1 MKAVLVLILW
11 AITLSGC
18 GGPSSAEPPLVILD
32 TDISSDADDVG
43 AVAVLHHLAHQDKA
57 KILAMMVSSGDPWSV
72 PCLQALNAWF
82 GRQEIPIG
90 KAQDGIVGDES
101 SYTRAVAEEFA
112 PHRTTSTA
120 IALDA
125 VQLYRRVLAAQADSS
140 VTLVSIGYLTNLHHL
155 LQSKPDA
162 LSPLDGVALVRQK
175 VKRLVCMGGQYP
187 SGREWNFYQDAKAT
201 VDVISHWPVPI
212 VFVGF
217 EIGKDIM
224 TGAKLRSLPPSNPVR
239 HSYELHNK
247 LEGRPSWDQL
257 AVYYAV
263 MTENGEQSDWW
274 AKVQGSNSVSDDGS
288 NSWLNQQQSKIDHAY
303 LVQRGE
309 SATITAKIEQLMLTS
324 AQ

>member
-1 MKAVLVLILW
+1 M
-11 AITLSGC
+11 
-18 GGPSSAEPPLVILD
+18 ILD

-43 AVAVLHHLAHQDKA
+43 AVAILHNLANQGKVNV
-57 KILAMMVSSGDPWSV
+57 LAMMVSSGDRWSV

-82 GRQEIPIG
+82 GRPEIPIG
-90 KAQDGIVGDES
+90 KAQDGIFGDES

-112 PHRTTSTA
+112 SSKTSTA
-120 IALDA
+120 TVPHA
-125 VQLYRRVLAAQADSS
+125 VQLYRRILAAQGDSS

-162 LSPLDGVALVRQK
+162 LSPLDGVDLVRQK

-247 LEGRPSWDQL
+247 LAGRPSWDQL

-263 MTENGEQSDWW
+263 MTANGEQSDWW
-274 AKVQGSNSVSDDGS
+274 AKVQGSNSVRDDGS

-309 SATITAKIEQLMLTS
+309 YATITATIEQLMLTS

>member
-1 MKAVLVLILW
+1 MKEVLVLILW
-11 AITLSGC
+11 VITLSGC

-43 AVAVLHHLAHQDKA
+43 AVAVLHNLANQG
-57 KILAMMVSSGDPWSV
+57 KINVLAMMVSSGDRWSV

-82 GRQEIPIG
+82 GRPEIPIG

-101 SYTRAVAEEFA
+101 SYARAVAEKF
-112 PHRTTSTA
+112 TSSTSTTVP
-120 IALDA
+120 DA

-162 LSPLDGVALVRQK
+162 VSPLNGAALVRQK

-187 SGREWNFYQDAKAT
+187 SGREWNFYQDAKAAM
-201 VDVISHWPVPI
+201 DVISHWPVPI

-224 TGAKLRSLPPSNPVR
+224 TGATLRNLPAPNPLR
-239 HSYELHNK
+239 RSYELHNK
-247 LEGRPSWDQL
+247 LAGRPSWDQL

-263 MTENGEQSDWW
+263 MTANGEQSDWW
-274 AKVQGSNSVSDDGS
+274 AKVHGSNSVREDGS

-309 SATITAKIEQLMLTS
+309 SATITATIEQLMLTS
-324 AQ
+324 AK